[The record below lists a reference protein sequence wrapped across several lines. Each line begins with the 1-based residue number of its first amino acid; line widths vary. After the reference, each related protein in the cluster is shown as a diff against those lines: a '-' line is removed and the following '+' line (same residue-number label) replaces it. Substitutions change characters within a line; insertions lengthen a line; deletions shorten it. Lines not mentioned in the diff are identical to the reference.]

1 MVFDKKV
8 KFITVKIFQ
17 PACPVKALSGK
28 PFSEIGSHAHIHIPF
43 GTMKQVK
50 AFSYQE

>member
-8 KFITVKIFQ
+8 KFITTNTFQ
-17 PACPVKALSGK
+17 PTNPVKTVCVDQ
-28 PFSEIGSHAHIHIPF
+28 FSEIGSHAHIHIPF
-43 GTMKQVK
+43 GTMKQIQ